1 MAKSKLSASE
11 RTSLTN
17 QLNSYS
23 GKKDKAVTA
32 KNNLEADRTQLK
44 GYIDSFEAE
53 QKKLTDKYLEV
64 KKTDVFEGK
73 MANTL
78 AEKIS
83 SASKAID
90 NGVTYSKN
98 LYDAIDTQIKQLETQ
113 IQTWSTEISNLNTKL
128 NSK

>member
-53 QKKLTDKYLEV
+53 SDANNLKKYLQSKFV
-64 KKTDVFEGK
+64 RFLILQASSSIMITKK
-73 MANTL
+73 
-78 AEKIS
+78 S
-83 SASKAID
+83 
-90 NGVTYSKN
+90 
-98 LYDAIDTQIKQLETQ
+98 Q
-113 IQTWSTEISNLNTKL
+113 
-128 NSK
+128 